1 MEFEWKKILDAI
13 FGDLNNFFT
22 AKCFITEEVKIKE
35 LHEDYH
41 IDNLKNY
48 IRKNN
53 YDIFLVKNE
62 NNKLSYIKK
71 EDIENCKNI
80 KDIFINNISE
90 EKKIKMCTKIP
101 EIIEK
106 IKDFY
111 YVFVYDEK
119 NMFAGLITYADLNKP
134 PLYSYLYIVI
144 SHFEALLRDVIEI
157 NYKEDEWLKSLSK
170 VNQKII
176 RDRFND
182 DKSKGIEISLLECTT
197 LCHITQILG
206 KEKKITNL
214 SCYLGKQNYKSKIK
228 KILNRRNAIMHS
240 KPLINSKEDCKDFY
254 DFLCDFCNQIREI
267 KNYYILKKE
276 EKEGSSHLT

>member
-1 MEFEWKKILDAI
+1 MEFEFKKILDDI
-13 FGDLNNFFT
+13 FGDLNIFFT
-22 AKCFITEEVKIKE
+22 AKCFITEEAKIKE

-119 NMFAGLITYADLNKP
+119 NMFTGLITYADLNKP

-144 SHFEALLRDVIEI
+144 SYFEALLRNVIE
-157 NYKEDEWLKSLSK
+157 NSYKEDEWLEPLSGP
-170 VNQKII
+170 NQKEIN
-176 RDRFND
+176 DRFKD

-197 LCHITQILG
+197 LCHITKILG

-214 SCYLGKQNYKSKIK
+214 SCYSGKKNYKSKIK
-228 KILNRRNAIMHS
+228 KILDYRNSVMHS
-240 KPLINSKEDCKDFY
+240 KTLINSKENCKDFY
-254 DFLCDFCNQIREI
+254 DFLCNFCNQISEI
-267 KNYYILKKE
+267 KSYYIKAKE
-276 EKEGSSHLT
+276 ENE